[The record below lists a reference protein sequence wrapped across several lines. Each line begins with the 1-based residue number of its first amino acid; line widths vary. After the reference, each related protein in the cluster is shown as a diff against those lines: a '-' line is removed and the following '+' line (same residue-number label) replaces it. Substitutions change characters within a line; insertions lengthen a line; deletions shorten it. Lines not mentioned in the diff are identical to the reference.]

1 MEFLPIKNRD
11 VLIYTSAIVG
21 NSNAKLGLSQFIIT
35 STKTIQTYKNTNS
48 IHVQA
53 LKTSEVFYAYYLL
66 IFKRFPLVSLHIVED
81 PTDIQFTVFVF
92 G

>member
-11 VLIYTSAIVG
+11 VLIYTSAIVR
-21 NSNAKLGLSQFIIT
+21 NSNAKLRLSQFIIT
-35 STKTIQTYKNTNS
+35 SKKTIQTYKNIRS
-48 IHVQA
+48 
-53 LKTSEVFYAYYLL
+53 FYAYHLL

>member
-1 MEFLPIKNRD
+1 MYK
-11 VLIYTSAIVG
+11 YTSAIVR
-21 NSNAKLGLSQFIIT
+21 NSNANLRLSQFIIT
-35 STKTIQTYKNTNS
+35 STKTIQTHKSTNS

-53 LKTSEVFYAYYLL
+53 LKTSEVFYAYHLL
-66 IFKRFPLVSLHIVED
+66 IFKRFPLVSLHTVED